1 MKNKEIT
8 VFEQSIHLNK
18 DDYFSLTDIARY
30 KNSEEPADVVKN
42 WLRRKDTI
50 EFIGLWEKL
59 NNPDFKLVEF
69 DRIKNEAGH
78 NYFTMSPKK
87 WIDSVNAVGLVSKA
101 GQYNSGTYAHKD
113 IALQFASWIS
123 PEINLYIIKEFQ
135 RLKSDEQKQLGW
147 SVKRELAKIN
157 YRVHTDAIKE
167 NIIIPLEI
175 SKEKASV
182 VYASE
187 ADVLNVAMFGMTA
200 KEWREKNP
208 DKKGNIRDYAEVSQL
223 VCLSNLE
230 NLNAYLID
238 NGVGQ
243 QERLIELN
251 KSAIRQMKVFETE
264 NLKLTDG
271 VSDTLNNNQVNK

>member
-8 VFEQSIHLNK
+8 VLNQEIHINK

-30 KNSEEPADVVKN
+30 KNPEDPADVVKN

-50 EFIGLWEKL
+50 AFIGLWEKL
-59 NNPDFKLVEF
+59 NNPNFKVVEF
-69 DRIKNEAGH
+69 DQFKNEAGH
-78 NYFTMSPKK
+78 NYFTLSPKK
-87 WIDSVNAVGLVSKA
+87 WIDGVNAIGIISKA
-101 GQYNSGTYAHKD
+101 GKYNSGTYAHKD

-135 RLKSDEQKQLGW
+135 RLKADEQKQLGW

-157 YRVHTDAIKE
+157 YRIHTDAIKD

-175 SKEKASV
+175 SKEQASF
-182 VYASE
+182 VYANE
-187 ADVLNVAMFGMTA
+187 ADVLNVALFGMTA
-200 KEWREKNP
+200 REWREKNP

-238 NGVGQ
+238 RGLSQ
-243 QERLIELN
+243 RERLIELN
-251 KSAIRQMKVFETE
+251 KTAIRQMKVLAEETPGLPDGSDE
-264 NLKLTDG
+264 N
-271 VSDTLNNNQVNK
+271 N

>member
-8 VFEQSIHLNK
+8 VLNQEIHINK

-30 KNSEEPADVVKN
+30 KNPEDPADVVKN

-50 EFIGLWEKL
+50 AFIGLWEKL
-59 NNPDFKLVEF
+59 NNPNFKVVEF
-69 DRIKNEAGH
+69 DQFKNEAGH
-78 NYFTMSPKK
+78 NYFTLSPKK
-87 WIDSVNAVGLVSKA
+87 WIDGVNAIGIISKA
-101 GQYNSGTYAHKD
+101 GKYNSGTYAHKD

-135 RLKSDEQKQLGW
+135 RLKADEQKQLGW

-157 YRVHTDAIKE
+157 YRIHTDAIKD

-175 SKEKASV
+175 SKEQASF
-182 VYASE
+182 VYANE
-187 ADVLNVAMFGMTA
+187 ADVLNVALFGMTA
-200 KEWREKNP
+200 REWREKNP

-238 NGVGQ
+238 RGLSQ
-243 QERLIELN
+243 RERLIELN
-251 KSAIRQMKVFETE
+251 KTAIRQMKVLAEEAPGLPDGSDE
-264 NLKLTDG
+264 N
-271 VSDTLNNNQVNK
+271 N